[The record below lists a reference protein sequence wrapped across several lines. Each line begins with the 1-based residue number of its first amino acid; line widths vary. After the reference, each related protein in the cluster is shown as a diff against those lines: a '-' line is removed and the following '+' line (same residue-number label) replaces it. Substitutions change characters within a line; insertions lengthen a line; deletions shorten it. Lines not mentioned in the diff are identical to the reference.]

1 MVTMIKEK
9 KKNDDAIPMSVYDVH
24 GVYLKTLDGEW
35 LRYEYKDVR
44 GIIEPDGQYKG
55 VFGGKEY
62 LLLDGINY
70 PKIEWKEDLYI
81 DLLYIRDIDLYK
93 KAHLRQL
100 SNRELTKALKHN
112 WLLFEQIDDMTIEV
126 KVNKQFIMDCLESQ
140 MQDLYLYERF
150 WKRWYDL
157 HLHNKGAEIPF
168 KLTVYGMEFD
178 MTIEK
183 NRIEEYCRAA
193 KEVANRLNAY
203 TVFFKGRKT
212 EHQIALMTM
221 IDLAVYPFLNHS
233 ETDEKKIEIEL
244 SVCDETIKVI
254 IKESDRE
261 LYERSAIRITERYNR
276 YLECYRSRPIE
287 AIERMTLLDIYFRR
301 MKWRHKNF
309 MDYLIAE

>member
-35 LRYEYKDVR
+35 LWYEYKDVR

-55 VFGGKEY
+55 IFGEKEFI
-62 LLLDGINY
+62 LLDGINY
-70 PKIEWKEDLYI
+70 PKMEWKEDIYI
-81 DLLYIRDIDLYK
+81 DILSSQDIDFYK
-93 KAHLRQL
+93 KAYHRQL
-100 SNRELTKALKHN
+100 SNREFTRALKHS

-140 MQDLYLYERF
+140 MQDLYLYEEF

-157 HLHNKGAEIPF
+157 HLHNKGAKIPF
-168 KLTVYGMEFD
+168 KLAIYDMEFD

-203 TVFFKGRKT
+203 TFAYKDRKT

-233 ETDEKKIEIEL
+233 ENDDEIKMEL
-244 SVCDETIKVI
+244 PLCDETLKVTI
-254 IKESDRE
+254 RESDRE
-261 LYERSAIRITERYNR
+261 LYERSAIRITKRYNC
-276 YLECYRSRPIE
+276 YLECYKSRPTD
-287 AIERMTLLDIYFRR
+287 AIERMALLDICLHR
-301 MKWRHKNF
+301 MEWKHKRF
-309 MDYLIAE
+309 MDYFISE

>member
-1 MVTMIKEK
+1 MIEEEIKR
-9 KKNDDAIPMSVYDVH
+9 ISVVVPMSIYDVH

-35 LRYEYKDVR
+35 VRYDYKEVR
-44 GIIEPDGQYKG
+44 GIIEPDGQYKS

-70 PKIEWKEDLYI
+70 PKMEWKEDLYI
-81 DLLYIRDIDLYK
+81 DLLYSRDIDLYK

-126 KVNKQFIMDCLESQ
+126 KVNKQFIMNCLESQ
-140 MQDLYLYERF
+140 MQDLYLYEEF

-157 HLHNKGAEIPF
+157 HLHNKGAKIPF
-168 KLTVYGMEFD
+168 KLAIYDMEFD

-203 TVFFKGRKT
+203 TFAYKDRKT

-233 ETDEKKIEIEL
+233 ENDDEIKMEL
-244 SVCDETIKVI
+244 PLCDETLKVTI
-254 IKESDRE
+254 RESDRE
-261 LYERSAIRITERYNR
+261 LYERSAIRITKRYNC
-276 YLECYRSRPIE
+276 YLECYKSRPTD
-287 AIERMTLLDIYFRR
+287 AIERMALLDICLHR
-301 MKWRHKNF
+301 MEWKHKRF
-309 MDYLIAE
+309 MDYFISE